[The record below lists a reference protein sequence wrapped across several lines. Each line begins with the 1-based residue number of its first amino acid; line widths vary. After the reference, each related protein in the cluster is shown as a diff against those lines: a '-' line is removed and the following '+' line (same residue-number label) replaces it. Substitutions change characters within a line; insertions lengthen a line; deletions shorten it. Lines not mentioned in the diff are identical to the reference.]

1 MIFVIHRLQE
11 LDRKE
16 HVSLYMCF
24 IDFQTASD
32 SVDRVFLWTIL
43 DRFGVPPK
51 MISIIHQFHDGTRA
65 CVRLDDGRSSEWFKV
80 C

>member
-1 MIFVIHRLQE
+1 
-11 LDRKE
+11 
-16 HVSLYMCF
+16 MCF
-24 IDFQTASD
+24 VDLQKAYGSL
-32 SVDRVFLWTIL
+32 DRVFLWTIL

-65 CVRLDDGRSSEWFKV
+65 CVRLDDGRASEWFKV